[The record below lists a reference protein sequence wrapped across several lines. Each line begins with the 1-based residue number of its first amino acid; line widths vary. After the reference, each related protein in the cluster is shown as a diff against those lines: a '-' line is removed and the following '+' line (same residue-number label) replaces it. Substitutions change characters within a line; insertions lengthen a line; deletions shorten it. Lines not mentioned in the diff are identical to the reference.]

1 MAFVLM
7 GLVAVVG
14 FVALLAILASS
25 REQRASAAATVA
37 LHVDDRRV
45 ERHLADGRV
54 EVVAWADVR
63 EVEVITTDIGVHR
76 DDGALLVLGVDA
88 TRGCLV
94 PSRLAVEHGVMDRLT
109 RLPGFDARR
118 LAQAL
123 DAPPPS
129 RTTCWT
135 RRPPE

>member
-1 MAFVLM
+1 MVFAVM
-7 GLVAVVG
+7 GLAAAVA
-14 FVALLAILASS
+14 FAALFAVLASS

-37 LHVDDRRV
+37 LHVDDQRV

-54 EVVAWADVR
+54 ESVAWADIR
-63 EVEVITTDIGVHR
+63 EVEVITTDIGAHR

-94 PSRLAVEHGVMDRLT
+94 PSRLAVEHGVIERLT

-129 RTTCWT
+129 RSTCWT
-135 RRPPE
+135 RRPPG

>member
-1 MAFVLM
+1 MAFVVM
-7 GLVAVVG
+7 GPVVIVA
-14 FVALLAILASS
+14 FAALLAVLAST
-25 REQRASAAATVA
+25 RARRAAAAATVA
-37 LHVDDRRV
+37 LQVDDQRV

-54 EVVAWADVR
+54 EAVAWAEVR

-88 TRGCLV
+88 SRGCLV
-94 PSRLAVEHGVMDRLT
+94 PSRLAVEHGVIERLT

-118 LAQAL
+118 LALAL
-123 DAPPPS
+123 EAPPPS

-135 RRPPE
+135 RPEPA